1 MEIISYNHQHKVHK
15 ISPLQIFLVEIL
27 CHRVISYIKRK
38 VHKINPLQI
47 FLVEIVCHRV
57 ISYNQCKEL
66 ISYNQRKEFKI
77 SPHKIFLVVLVWHK
91 VIPYNQRKEHK
102 ITFNNQLKVDSI
114 YNHNNKLP
122 QFLEAYKL
130 NNPLKMFKRL
140 Y

>member
-1 MEIISYNHQHKVHK
+1 MHKINLQEREIFLEIIYYNQQH
-15 ISPLQIFLVEIL
+15 
-27 CHRVISYIKRK
+27 K

-57 ISYNQCKEL
+57 ISYNQRKEL

-77 SPHKIFLVVLVWHK
+77 SPRKIFLAVLVWHT
-91 VIPYNQRKEHK
+91 VIPFNQRKEHK
-102 ITFNNQLKVDSI
+102 IIFNNQLKVDSI